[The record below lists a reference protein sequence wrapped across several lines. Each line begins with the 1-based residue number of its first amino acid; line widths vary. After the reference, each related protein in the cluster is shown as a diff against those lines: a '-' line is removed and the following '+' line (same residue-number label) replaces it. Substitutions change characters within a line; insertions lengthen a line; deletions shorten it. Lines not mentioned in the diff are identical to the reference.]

1 MRLFLLTALTMLAF
15 AANSLLNR
23 AALASGGIDAVSFGT
38 LRLLA
43 GALMLGALVLL
54 RHGALRLGGRGRL
67 AGVAG
72 LFLYIYGFSAA
83 YAGLP
88 AGLGALLLFGMVQV
102 TMFGGSLL
110 GGEWVPPRR
119 WLGAGLAFGGLI
131 WLLWP
136 GGGAAPSLSHA
147 VAMIVAGIGWGI
159 YSLAGRQ
166 AEVPLVSAAANMVLT
181 AALGVI
187 VLLGF
192 ALGGAVEGGWTPEA
206 VALAVLSGAMTSGL
220 GYALWYALL
229 PRIPGTV
236 AAVAQL
242 TVPVIAM
249 AGGMLFLGEVLTMRF
264 VLAAALVLGG
274 VAVSVVPLR
283 RR

>member
-1 MRLFLLTALTMLAF
+1 
-15 AANSLLNR
+15 
-23 AALASGGIDAVSFGT
+23 
-38 LRLLA
+38 
-43 GALMLGALVLL
+43 
-54 RHGALRLGGRGRL
+54 
-67 AGVAG
+67 
-72 LFLYIYGFSAA
+72 
-83 YAGLP
+83 
-88 AGLGALLLFGMVQV
+88 
-102 TMFGGSLL
+102 
-110 GGEWVPPRR
+110 
-119 WLGAGLAFGGLI
+119 
-131 WLLWP
+131 
-136 GGGAAPSLSHA
+136 
-147 VAMIVAGIGWGI
+147 MIVAGIGWGI